1 MDDEVWAKII
11 VMEKE
16 SRLAKAYVKTPVVVI
31 DGSNTGFDGVKVG
44 INGLVNGVTSG
55 DKESAMCKLL
65 IEEGCRLKLTQNGD
79 ILLKRDDNLNIFA
92 FRSKYSKQSMSDSIV
107 RLPYGLMQK
116 DKTYKLFDMKKF
128 QDHLSQ
134 ELLTERPDWSSLE
147 KEAAVMFSFAK
158 FTEDIL
164 QAPVWIVIINIVSPQ
179 VIKTLRDSTHL

>member
-1 MDDEVWAKII
+1 MDDEVWAKIV

-16 SRLAKAYVKTPVVVI
+16 SRLAKAYIKTPVVSI

-44 INGLVNGVTSG
+44 INGLVSGATG

-92 FRSKYSKQSMSDSIV
+92 FRSKYSKYSMSDAIV

-134 ELLTERPDWSSLE
+134 ELLTDRPDWSSLE

-158 FTEDIL
+158 FTEDII
-164 QAPVWIVIINIVSPQ
+164 QSPVWIVIINIVALQ
-179 VIKTLRDSTHL
+179 VIKTLRDSSNL